1 MTSVSL
7 PVAELAPAATRAGH
21 WRERALYTATL
32 LLTAL
37 FWLPQAIRWMD
48 DSDFGPHGEDVVRTL
63 DSLWWVITNIPH
75 FLFQALSAG
84 VVRLLNVDVPMA
96 MAIVITLATLTLGA
110 VLFVVFRRA
119 LAGDHA
125 LTWPQGALVMGAVL
139 ALLVVAPLA
148 FFNAENLYFGFFA
161 PNVYHN
167 PTVNLMKPS
176 AVALFF
182 AGLACFHP
190 AWRPRPLPLWMLGYI
205 LLTAICLFSKPNFI
219 IAWLPPMALATL
231 YFMARR
237 RPIHWAL
244 LIGGIVLPAG
254 LLLFIQTQTWT
265 GGAGIEISPFEI
277 YDLWALHY
285 EPTANQDLLLKHAA
299 SIVFPL
305 LVYLLYLPQAARSLT
320 FNVAWLTF
328 FVGAA
333 YVDLLIDRSNPTAGD
348 FMWGAQFGVFLLFM
362 AALLLLLRQM
372 RAHGWRDPR
381 LLLVGLALA
390 AHLFAGANWY
400 YLHLTRPYLQ
410 LIYIWW

>member
-7 PVAELAPAATRAGH
+7 PVGEQATTAARAAH
-21 WRERALYTATL
+21 WRERALYTL
-32 LLTAL
+32 SLSLTAL

-48 DSDFGPHGEDVVRTL
+48 DSDFGPHSEDVVRTL
-63 DSLWWVITNIPH
+63 DSLWWVIANIPH

-84 VVRLLNVDVPMA
+84 VVRLLNVDVTMA

-119 LAGDHA
+119 LAGEGT
-125 LTWPQGALVMGAVL
+125 LTWGQGAVVIGAVL

-148 FFNAENLYFGFFA
+148 FFDPQNLYFGFFA

-176 AVALFF
+176 AVVLFF
-182 AGLACFHP
+182 AGLACFNP
-190 AWRPRPLPLWMLGYI
+190 AWRPRLLGLWLLGYA
-205 LLTAICLFSKPNFI
+205 LLTAVCLFSKPNFI

-231 YFMARR
+231 YFMVRR
-237 RPIHWAL
+237 RPIHWVL

-265 GGAGIEISPFEI
+265 GGAGIELSPFEI
-277 YDLWALHY
+277 YDLWTLHY

-299 SIVFPL
+299 SVVFPL
-305 LVYLLYLPQAARSLT
+305 LVYLLYLPQAARWLT

-362 AALLLLLRQM
+362 AALLLLLRYH

-381 LLLVGLALA
+381 LLL
-390 AHLFAGANWY
+390 AGATLGLHLLAGVNWY

-410 LIYIWW
+410 LIYVWW